1 MLDQQAVD
9 KFNDEMTM
17 RNVSKADLEW
27 MIKQV
32 GAQTIQELTEHKAY
46 RIQKFAELRSKYGRT
61 LGEQW
66 VNFNYF

>member
-17 RNVSKADLEW
+17 QNVSEADLAWIIE
-27 MIKQV
+27 QL
-32 GAQTIQELTEHKAY
+32 GAQSIQELTEHNAY
-46 RIQKFAELRSKYGRT
+46 RVQKFAELRSKYGQT
-61 LGEQW
+61 LAEQW

>member
-9 KFNDEMTM
+9 TFTDEMTM
-17 RNVSKADLEW
+17 QNVSTADLEW
-27 MIKQV
+27 MIKQL
-32 GAQTIQELTEHKAY
+32 GAQSIQELTEHNAY
-46 RIQKFAELRSKYGRT
+46 RIQKFAELRSKYGQT

>member
-9 KFNDEMTM
+9 KFTDEMTM
-17 RNVSKADLEW
+17 QNVNAADLEW

-32 GAQTIQELTEHKAY
+32 GAHSIQELTEHNAY
-46 RIQKFAELRSKYGRT
+46 RIQKFAELRRKYGQT
-61 LGEQW
+61 LAEQW